1 MLLCSIRQ
9 WLWRCAFGGRPDRL
23 SWWQH
28 ASMWLAAFA
37 VVSVP
42 AVWLPV
48 MRQDDVVESWSTT
61 TGSCPSVES
70 KIAYSMPPPVT
81 YALPDE
87 CICGASS
94 LDDEAQVEGDVTP
107 GVARG
112 RSALDSDVSVCA
124 WFRYWGTENAS

>member
-28 ASMWLAAFA
+28 VSMWLVAFA

-48 MRQDDVVESWSTT
+48 MRQDEVVESWSTA
-61 TGSCPSVES
+61 TGSCPLVES
-70 KIAYSMPPPVT
+70 KIAYSMPPPVN
-81 YALPDE
+81 YATPGE
-87 CICGASS
+87 CTCGATS
-94 LDDEAQVEGDVTP
+94 LDDEALVEGDVTS
-107 GVARG
+107 GVSRG

-124 WFRYWGTENAS
+124 WFRYWGAENVS